1 MRLQKLSM
9 QAFGPFK
16 DKVEIDFH
24 KENIE
29 SGLLLITGETGAGKT
44 SIFDG
49 VCYALYG
56 KASGNTR
63 EGKSLRSDFAS
74 DDVDTVVTL
83 NFEHNGHDYE
93 ITRGARMTKRAK
105 EQKRNEFQQFE
116 INGQKLTGKT
126 EVDNAVKELLS
137 LDYGQFSQV
146 AMLAQGDFSRFLL
159 ASADEKKAIFRKI
172 FNSDNF
178 NAIMNRLSGKAREL
192 NEQRKTALGILE
204 AAKNRLP
211 DIDWKSMT
219 DEQLL
224 ETVKE
229 RIEKENQAVEQ
240 ERKVRD
246 DLNVQLKKLN
256 AEYLQQD
263 QLNKQIK
270 KLQET
275 EDNLK
280 NLQEAN
286 RSIDED
292 RELLKYNRSAA
303 AEIAAALKTL
313 RDNERNLKEYDRNL
327 AVKDEE
333 LKQTVKQIREKQQD
347 FARLESYNKDH
358 LAIINRQ
365 NALKDDLKKYK
376 KYVELSREIDKD
388 LKKLAGLIDQLSQE
402 TLKLGTMEKAY
413 YLGQAYMMS
422 QRLKENEPC
431 PVCGSKHHPAPAV
444 KEPENVS
451 QDQLDGQRVKT
462 NNVENRKIACE
473 ARIEGNKNQREDL
486 SITVEGA
493 IDDRIAEINESVKV
507 AEDQLRKLEQENDM
521 LSRLKKKLESDQT
534 AASTAIDGIKTS
546 IAREQEKQQHNQQ
559 ELDRLYIRYR
569 TSLEEYQQKHL
580 DPEGLRKLDKKISDY
595 EVNLRKLKAD
605 VETLSRI
612 VANRKAVD
620 LTESRKKIDELDQDW
635 KKADRQYSIRQGRLS
650 NLKQAEKDIRRYS
663 MAYRQ
668 IDGQYV
674 IAAELSSVA
683 NGTKAGTQRIDFE
696 NYVLSYYLNNV
707 LDQANGRLARMTDNR
722 YALLRKDSSDKKSD
736 KLGLQF
742 AVFDSLTNKER
753 DVGSLSGGEK
763 FKAALSLA
771 LGLSDVISMY
781 AGGIKLD
788 CLFVDEGFG
797 SLDQNSL
804 DQALNTLSEL
814 AEGDK
819 LVAIVSHVRELE
831 DRIDNK
837 ILVTRTNN
845 GSRLSV
851 NP

>member
-16 DKVEIDFH
+16 DRVEIDFH

-56 KASGNTR
+56 EASGDTR

-74 DDVDTVVTL
+74 DNVDTVVTL

-93 ITRGARMTKRAK
+93 ISRGARMTKRAK

-126 EVDNAVKELLS
+126 EVNNAVKELLS

-146 AMLAQGDFSRFLL
+146 AMLAQGEFSRFLL
-159 ASADEKKAIFRKI
+159 ASADDKKVIFRKI
-172 FNSDNF
+172 FNSDNY
-178 NAIMNRLSGKAREL
+178 NAIMNRLSRKAKEL
-192 NEQRKTALGILE
+192 NEKRKTSLGILE
-204 AAKNRLP
+204 AAKNKLT
-211 DIDWKSMT
+211 DIEWKTMT
-219 DEQLL
+219 DADLL
-224 ETVKE
+224 DTI
-229 RIEKENQAVEQ
+229 RQRREKETEAVEQ
-240 ERKVRD
+240 ERKARD

-280 NLQEAN
+280 NLQETN
-286 RSIDED
+286 INIDED

-303 AEIAAALKTL
+303 AEIAAVLKSL

-376 KYVELSREIDKD
+376 KYGELSREIDKD

-422 QRLKENEPC
+422 QRLKDNEPC
-431 PVCGSKHHPAPAV
+431 PVCGSTHHPAPAV

-486 SITVEGA
+486 SITVDGA
-493 IDDRIAEINESVKV
+493 IDDRIAEINESVKA

-559 ELDRLYIRYR
+559 ELDRLYIRYG

-612 VANRKAVD
+612 VAGRKAVD

-668 IDGQYV
+668 IDGQYA

>member
-116 INGQKLTGKT
+116 INGHKLTGKT

-146 AMLAQGDFSRFLL
+146 AMLAQGEFSRFLL
-159 ASADEKKAIFRKI
+159 ASADDKKVIFRKI
-172 FNSDNF
+172 FNSDNY
-178 NAIMNRLSGKAREL
+178 NAIMNRLSRKAKEL
-192 NEQRKTALGILE
+192 NEKRKTSLGILE
-204 AAKNRLP
+204 AAKNKLT
-211 DIDWKSMT
+211 DIEWKTMT
-219 DEQLL
+219 DADLL
-224 ETVKE
+224 DTI
-229 RIEKENQAVEQ
+229 RQRREKETEAVEQ

-286 RSIDED
+286 RNIDED

-303 AEIAAALKTL
+303 AEIAAVLKSL

-358 LAIINRQ
+358 MAIINRQ

-376 KYVELSREIDKD
+376 KYGELSREIDKD

-422 QRLKENEPC
+422 QRLKDNEPC
-431 PVCGSKHHPAPAV
+431 PVCGSTHHPAPAV

-473 ARIEGNKNQREDL
+473 ARIKGNKNQREDL

-493 IDDRIAEINESVKV
+493 IDDRIAEINESVKA

-559 ELDRLYIRYR
+559 ELDRLYIRYG

-612 VANRKAVD
+612 VASRKAVD

-635 KKADRQYSIRQGRLS
+635 KKADWQYSIRQGRLS

-837 ILVTRTNN
+837 IVVTRTNN

>member
-16 DKVEIDFH
+16 DRVEIDFH

-56 KASGNTR
+56 EASGDTR

-126 EVDNAVKELLS
+126 EVNNAVKELLS

-146 AMLAQGDFSRFLL
+146 AMLAQGEFSRFLL
-159 ASADEKKAIFRKI
+159 ASADDKKIIFRKI
-172 FNSDNF
+172 FNSDNY
-178 NAIMNRLSGKAREL
+178 NAIMNRLSRKAKEL
-192 NEQRKTALGILE
+192 NEKRKTSLGILE
-204 AAKNRLP
+204 AAKNKLT
-211 DIDWKSMT
+211 DIEWKTMT
-219 DEQLL
+219 DADLL
-224 ETVKE
+224 DTI
-229 RIEKENQAVEQ
+229 RQRREKETETVEQ
-240 ERKVRD
+240 ERKARD

-280 NLQEAN
+280 NLQETN
-286 RSIDED
+286 RNIDED

-303 AEIAAALKTL
+303 AEIAAVLKSL

-327 AVKDEE
+327 AIKDEE
-333 LKQTVKQIREKQQD
+333 LKQTVKQIREKQQN

-376 KYVELSREIDKD
+376 KYGELSREIDKD

-422 QRLKENEPC
+422 QRLKDNEPC
-431 PVCGSKHHPAPAV
+431 PVCGSTHHPAPAV

-473 ARIEGNKNQREDL
+473 ARIEGNKNQIEDL

-493 IDDRIAEINESVKV
+493 IDDRIAEINESVKA

-546 IAREQEKQQHNQQ
+546 IAREQEKQKHNQQ
-559 ELDRLYIRYR
+559 ELDRLYIRYG

-612 VANRKAVD
+612 VAGRKAVD

>member
-16 DKVEIDFH
+16 DRVEIDFH

-56 KASGNTR
+56 EASGDTR

-74 DDVDTVVTL
+74 DNVDTVVTL

-126 EVDNAVKELLS
+126 EVNNAVKELLS

-146 AMLAQGDFSRFLL
+146 AMLAQGEFSRFLL
-159 ASADEKKAIFRKI
+159 ASADDKKIIFRKI
-172 FNSDNF
+172 FNSDNY
-178 NAIMNRLSGKAREL
+178 NAIMNRLSRKAKEL
-192 NEQRKTALGILE
+192 NEKRKTSLGILE
-204 AAKNRLP
+204 AAKNKLT
-211 DIDWKSMT
+211 DIEWKTMT
-219 DEQLL
+219 DADLL
-224 ETVKE
+224 DTI
-229 RIEKENQAVEQ
+229 RQRREKETEAVEQ

-280 NLQEAN
+280 NLQETN
-286 RSIDED
+286 INIDED

-303 AEIAAALKTL
+303 AEIAAVLKSL

-327 AVKDEE
+327 AIKDEE

-376 KYVELSREIDKD
+376 KYGELSREIDKD
-388 LKKLAGLIDQLSQE
+388 LKKLAGLIDQLSRE

-422 QRLKENEPC
+422 QRLKDNEPC
-431 PVCGSKHHPAPAV
+431 PVCGSTHHPAPAV

-473 ARIEGNKNQREDL
+473 ARIEGNENQIEDL

-493 IDDRIAEINESVKV
+493 IDDRIAEINESIKA

-521 LSRLKKKLESDQT
+521 LSRLKKKLESGQT

-559 ELDRLYIRYR
+559 ELDRLYIRYG

-612 VANRKAVD
+612 VAGRKAVD

-845 GSRLSV
+845 GSRLCV

>member
-146 AMLAQGDFSRFLL
+146 AMLSQGEFSRFLL
-159 ASADEKKAIFRKI
+159 ASADDKKVIFRKI
-172 FNSDNF
+172 FNSDNY
-178 NAIMNRLSGKAREL
+178 NAIMNRLSRKAKEL
-192 NEQRKTALGILE
+192 NEKRKTSLGILE
-204 AAKNRLP
+204 AAKNKLT
-211 DIDWKSMT
+211 DIEWKTMT
-219 DEQLL
+219 DADLL
-224 ETVKE
+224 DTI
-229 RIEKENQAVEQ
+229 RQRREKETEAVEQ
-240 ERKVRD
+240 EKKVRD

-286 RSIDED
+286 RNIDED

-303 AEIAAALKTL
+303 AEIAAVLKSL

-376 KYVELSREIDKD
+376 KYGELSREIDKD

-422 QRLKENEPC
+422 QRLKDNEPC
-431 PVCGSKHHPAPAV
+431 PVCGSTHHPAPAV

-493 IDDRIAEINESVKV
+493 IDDRIAEINESVKT

-521 LSRLKKKLESDQT
+521 LNRLKKKLESDQT
-534 AASTAIDGIKTS
+534 AASTAIDGIKIS

-559 ELDRLYIRYR
+559 ELDRLYIRYG

-612 VANRKAVD
+612 VVGRKAVD

-663 MAYRQ
+663 MEYRQ

-674 IAAELSSVA
+674 IAAELSAVA